1 MMFKESLRMSVKAV
15 TSNKMRSFL
24 TMLGI
29 IIGVMSLIVLV
40 SIVNGARDSVTDS
53 INSMGTNTFTVRVSD
68 DKGNPLALS
77 ELTEIIEETESVSEI
92 SATVSAQVEAR
103 NLSSKVKNT
112 DSSEEAETVNV
123 TGTNGSYAGIKGLTL
138 MSGRYFNI
146 TDVENH
152 TNVAVISQDLAEDVM
167 GSSRCIGENIQ
178 LSGVSYE
185 IIGVTESS
193 DSGNRRGG
201 NSSSY
206 RSYEAYVP
214 YTSLLRLSDSVSSG
228 VTSFVAA
235 AESEEEIDRAETELT
250 SWMLARF
257 SQDSDAFTIQNQS
270 EIAET
275 MEEVQNTMAMM
286 LGGIAG
292 ISLLVGGIGIMNIML
307 VSVTERT
314 REIGIRKAIGA
325 SHTTIML
332 QFLIEAM
339 ILSLMGCLVGIVG
352 SLLLIH
358 IIGLIT
364 GTGYHLAWN
373 VAGFSVLFSSA
384 IGIAFGLYPAGK
396 AAGRNPI
403 EALRYTG

>member
-1 MMFKESLRMSVKAV
+1 MMFKESFRMSVKAV

-40 SIVNGARDSVTDS
+40 SIVNGATDSVTDS
-53 INSMGTNTFTVRVSD
+53 INSMGTNTFTVRISD
-68 DKGNPLALS
+68 DKGNPLTLP
-77 ELTEIIEETESVSEI
+77 ELTEIIEETEKVHEI
-92 SATVSAQVEAR
+92 SAVATAQVEAR
-103 NLSSKVKNT
+103 NVSSIMKSS
-112 DSSEEAETVNV
+112 DSSEESETVNI
-123 TGTNGSYAGIKGLTL
+123 TGTNGSYAEIKGLTL
-138 MSGRYFNI
+138 ETGRYFNI
-146 TDVENH
+146 TDVDNH

-167 GSSRCIGENIQ
+167 GSSRCVGEEIQ

-185 IIGVTESS
+185 IIGVTESA
-193 DSGNRRGG
+193 DSGNRRGS

-206 RSYEAYVP
+206 RSYEAYIP
-214 YTSLLRLSDSVSSG
+214 YTSLLRLSDSVSSE

-235 AESEEEIDRAETELT
+235 AESEEQIDRAEMELT
-250 SWMLARF
+250 QWMMARF
-257 SQDSDAFTIQNQS
+257 SQDSDAFSIQNQS

-325 SHTTIML
+325 GRTTIML
-332 QFLIEAM
+332 QFLIEAV
-339 ILSLMGCLVGIVG
+339 ILSLMGCLVGIAG
-352 SLLLIH
+352 SLLLIKV
-358 IIGLIT
+358 IGFVT
-364 GTGYHLAWN
+364 GTAYNLAWN

-384 IGIAFGLYPAGK
+384 IGIIFGLYPANK

-403 EALRYTG
+403 EALRYNG

>member
-1 MMFKESLRMSVKAV
+1 MMFKESLRMSFKAV

-40 SIVNGARDSVTDS
+40 SIVNGATDSVTDS

-77 ELTEIIEETESVSEI
+77 ELTEIIEETDTISEV
-92 SATVSAQVEAR
+92 SATASAQVEAR
-103 NLSSKVKNT
+103 NISSMVKST
-112 DSSEEAETVNV
+112 DSSEEYETVNV
-123 TGTNGSYAGIKGLTL
+123 TGTNGSYAEIKGLTL
-138 MSGRYFNI
+138 TSGRYFNI
-146 TDVENH
+146 TDVDNH
-152 TNVAVISQDLAEDVM
+152 TNVVVISQDLAEDVM
-167 GSSRCIGENIQ
+167 GSLRCIGEKIQ

-185 IIGVTESS
+185 IIGVMESS

-206 RSYEAYVP
+206 RSYEAYLP
-214 YTSLLRLSDSVSSG
+214 YTSLLRLSDSVSPE

-235 AESEEEIDRAETELT
+235 AESEDLIDQAEAELT
-250 SWMLARF
+250 NWMMDRLD
-257 SQDSDAFTIQNQS
+257 QDSDAFSIQNQS

-275 MEEVQNTMAMM
+275 MEEVHNTMAMM
-286 LGGIAG
+286 LGGIAA

-325 SHTTIML
+325 SRSTILL

-339 ILSLMGCLVGIVG
+339 ILSLMGCLTGIAG
-352 SLLLIH
+352 SLMAVR
-358 IIGLIT
+358 IISLIT
-364 GTGYHLAWN
+364 GTSYELAWN
-373 VAGFSVLFSSA
+373 VTGFSVLFSSA
-384 IGIAFGLYPAGK
+384 IGIVFGLYPASK

>member
-1 MMFKESLRMSVKAV
+1 MMFRESFRMSVKAV
-15 TSNKMRSFL
+15 ISNKMRSFL

-40 SIVNGARDSVTDS
+40 SIVNGAADSVTDS
-53 INSMGTNTFTVRVSD
+53 INSMGTNTFTVRISD
-68 DKGNPLALS
+68 DKGNPLTLPELS
-77 ELTEIIEETESVSEI
+77 DIIDETDSIREI
-92 SATVSAQVEAR
+92 SATATAQLEAR
-103 NLSSKVKNT
+103 NTSSVLNNA
-112 DSSEEAETVNV
+112 DSSEGSETVNV
-123 TGTNGSYAGIKGLTL
+123 TGTNGSYAEIRGLTPVA
-138 MSGRYFNI
+138 GRYFNI

-167 GSSRCIGENIQ
+167 GSSRCVGEKIQ

-185 IIGVTESS
+185 IIGVVESM
-193 DSGNRRGG
+193 DSGNHRR
-201 NSSSY
+201 NNTSSY
-206 RSYEAYVP
+206 RSYEAYIP

-228 VTSFVAA
+228 ITSFLAA
-235 AESEEEIDRAETELT
+235 AESEDQIDRAEMELT
-250 SWMLARF
+250 QWMMTRF
-257 SQDSDAFTIQNQS
+257 GQDSDAFSIQNQS

-275 MEEVQNTMAMM
+275 MEEVQSTMAMM

-325 SHTTIML
+325 GRTTIML

-339 ILSLMGCLVGIVG
+339 LLSLMGCLAGIAG
-352 SLLLIH
+352 SLLLIKV
-358 IIGLIT
+358 IGLVT
-364 GTGYHLAWN
+364 GTAYNLAWN

-384 IGIAFGLYPAGK
+384 IGISFGLYPANK
-396 AAGRNPI
+396 AAARNPI
-403 EALRYTG
+403 EALRYNG